1 MNRKTNQQFI
11 VPVILLIYIAIM
23 AYISY
28 PRYKTSGNW
37 SEYFAVIGISVAL
50 VALLFLL
57 LKRKQKIRDRFTR
70 KD

>member
-28 PRYKTSGNW
+28 PRYKTSGDW
-37 SEYFAVIGISVAL
+37 GEYFAVIGISVAL